1 MTASI
6 RVYMTSIC
14 SANSIPRGMSC
25 AAMNGAAVLLRALT
39 ATVLRSREFD
49 RELGF
54 GELGFGEL
62 VETRLPVSYVS
73 GFTR

>member
-14 SANSIPRGMSC
+14 SANNIPRGMSC
-25 AAMNGAAVLLRALT
+25 AAMNGATVLARGLR

-49 RELGF
+49 RKLGF

-62 VETRLPVSYVS
+62 VEPRLLISYVS